1 MDRLLAYDFPFKH
14 FFLIYLHAVINLYDH
29 LSGLSERSFGAPN
42 LEKKTVKYARL
53 FICLLI
59 YIRVPF
65 IYSISLVSPVGL
77 RGGGVVIG
85 FMIGQRLLFFLFI
98 SLSSTYSWHCQ
109 VSMKG
114 KVKSPRL
121 GCTYVCRPVKIRPS
135 ALSYPSC
142 EFVIS

>member
-1 MDRLLAYDFPFKH
+1 MTPFKH

-77 RGGGVVIG
+77 RGGGGHWVYDRSTTFVFLVYKFI
-85 FMIGQRLLFFLFI
+85 IHLFLA
-98 SLSSTYSWHCQ
+98 LSSVNEGQSKITAA
-109 VSMKG
+109 G
-114 KVKSPRL
+114 L
-121 GCTYVCRPVKIRPS
+121 YVCM
-135 ALSYPSC
+135 
-142 EFVIS
+142 